1 MVTSAPELNSRKSDS
16 TPSLMKQDAAAELQK
31 KFDAGKVTATPE
43 PGEQPAEQEEAST
56 DDGESV

>member
-16 TPSLMKQDAAAELQK
+16 TPSLMKQDAAADLQK

-43 PGEQPAEQEEAST
+43 PGEQPAEQEE
-56 DDGESV
+56 G